1 MAPVIEVQNQC
12 APRQGEAGLR
22 EQWAAWTPGE
32 RGQFVEGLV
41 ALGWVPER
49 APDLESPI
57 YPGFVA
63 LPGNPC
69 FIGMTGT
76 PGSGSPG
83 DPNGLT
89 WQNAR
94 TPSGILDW
102 LRDLLARIRAALQN
116 LLSGLAGPWL
126 AILAALLVAGG
137 ILLAGRDRRSRA

>member
-1 MAPVIEVQNQC
+1 MEIIPPVC
-12 APRQGEAGLR
+12 DPRYGTGGIR
-22 EQWAAWTPGE
+22 EEWAAWTPQD
-32 RGQFVEGLV
+32 RQRFTEGLA
-41 ALGWVPER
+41 ALNWTPETVP
-49 APDLESPI
+49 DFESPR
-57 YPGFVA
+57 YPGFIA

-69 FIGMTGT
+69 YAGMAAF
-76 PGSGSPG
+76 PGNGSPG

-94 TPSGILDW
+94 TPSGILEW

-137 ILLAGRDRRSRA
+137 ILLAGRDRRARA

>member
-1 MAPVIEVQNQC
+1 MAVIEVQNQC

-41 ALGWVPER
+41 ALGWVAER

>member
-1 MAPVIEVQNQC
+1 MSQVIEVTNPC
-12 APRQGEAGLR
+12 GARQGLGGLR
-22 EQWAAWTPGE
+22 EEWAAWTPSE
-32 RGQFVEGLV
+32 RQQFVGGLA

-49 APDLESPI
+49 PPDFESPI

-83 DPNGLT
+83 DPMGLT

-94 TPSGILDW
+94 TPSGILEW
-102 LRDLLARIRAALQN
+102 LRDLLARMRAAIQN

-137 ILLAGRDRRSRA
+137 ILLAGRDRRARA